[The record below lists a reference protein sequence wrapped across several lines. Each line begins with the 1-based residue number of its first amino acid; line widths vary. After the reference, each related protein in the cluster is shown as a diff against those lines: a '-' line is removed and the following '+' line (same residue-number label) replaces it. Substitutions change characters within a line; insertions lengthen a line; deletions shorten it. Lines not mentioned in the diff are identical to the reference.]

1 MFPELSHFHP
11 ILKGSHEHSS
21 FHVWF
26 YLQDSMINRRGQAGV
41 CGQQETGQQKED
53 RQCTPY
59 PLCLCK
65 LALCLLQKRILKC
78 KSKWNC
84 TTYPEHCKIARI
96 GLIYISIHFF
106 KHRLAWA
113 TKLNCIDIRMKTK
126 VTWITWEGHKP
137 SFITVF
143 YETIKCMSNYLVCY
157 VYPEW

>member
-53 RQCTPY
+53 RQYTPY
-59 PLCLCK
+59 PACLWK
-65 LALCLLQKRILKC
+65 WALCLLQKKGLKC

-84 TTYPEHCKIARI
+84 TTYPEHSRTARI
-96 GLIYISIHFF
+96 WFIYLF
-106 KHRLAWA
+106 KHRLDRLQQNYLK
-113 TKLNCIDIRMKTK
+113 TCLNTVFMKAK
-126 VTWITWEGHKP
+126 ATWITWEGHRNI
-137 SFITVF
+137 FHH
-143 YETIKCMSNYLVCY
+143 CHLWND
-157 VYPEW
+157 